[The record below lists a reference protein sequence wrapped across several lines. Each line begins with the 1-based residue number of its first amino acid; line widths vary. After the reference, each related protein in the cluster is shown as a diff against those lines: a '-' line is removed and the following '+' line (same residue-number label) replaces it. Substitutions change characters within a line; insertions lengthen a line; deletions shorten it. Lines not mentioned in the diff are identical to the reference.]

1 MQKNKE
7 NTFSLLSLI
16 TSMLIFGTIG
26 IFVKFIPLSSSLIAM
41 VRGFIGGAFLLSFT
55 LIKREKLDFS
65 KLKKSGILVFL
76 SGGAIGFNWI
86 LLFESYR
93 YTTVATA
100 TLGYYMAPV
109 FVILLSPIFLKEKL
123 SAKKFLCVILAVI
136 GMVFVSGVL
145 SGQLP
150 TKSETTGIFLSLGA
164 AAFYASIII
173 MNKKITHIPSNTRTI
188 LQLFSAA
195 IVLIPYGLA
204 TKGFANISFTFKTVL
219 LLLIVSI
226 IHTGIAYALYFGCM
240 KKLNAGTVAIFSYI
254 DPVFAIILSA
264 IILPDETL
272 TLNGI
277 IGAVMILGAAF
288 LSEWSFKRNSIK

>member
-1 MQKNKE
+1 
-7 NTFSLLSLI
+7 
-16 TSMLIFGTIG
+16 MLIFGTIG
-26 IFVKFIPLSSSLIAM
+26 IFVKFIPLPSSIIAM
-41 VRGFIGGAFLLSFT
+41 VRGFIGGGFLLSFT
-55 LIKREKLDFS
+55 LIKGEKLNFS

-123 SAKKFLCVILAVI
+123 TAKKLLCVMLAVI

-145 SGQLP
+145 SGQIP
-150 TKSETTGIFLSLGA
+150 TKSEAMGIFLSLGA

-195 IVLIPYGLA
+195 IVLIPYGFD
-204 TKGFANISFTFKTVL
+204 TKGFANISLTFKTVL

-277 IGAVMILGAAF
+277 IGAVLILGAAF
-288 LSEWSFKRNSIK
+288 LSEWNFKRKPIKE